1 MTNLC
6 GGHSATAVT
15 QEVKDL
21 VAHNVAN
28 INAKLGTHY
37 TGFTVDH
44 VETQVVAGTNY
55 TVQLTSND
63 GHKVTARIYVP
74 LPHTNEPS
82 SVSNAVAGHVASNTL
97 SH

>member
-1 MTNLC
+1 MATLC
-6 GGHSATAVT
+6 GGHSAGEVT

-21 VAHNVAN
+21 VNHNVAG
-28 INAKLGTHY
+28 INSKLGTSY
-37 TGFTVDH
+37 TSFTVNH

-63 GHKVTARIYVP
+63 GHPVTARIYVP
-74 LPHTNEPS
+74 LPHTNAPAE
-82 SVSNAVAGHVASNTL
+82 VSAAVAGHVAANAI